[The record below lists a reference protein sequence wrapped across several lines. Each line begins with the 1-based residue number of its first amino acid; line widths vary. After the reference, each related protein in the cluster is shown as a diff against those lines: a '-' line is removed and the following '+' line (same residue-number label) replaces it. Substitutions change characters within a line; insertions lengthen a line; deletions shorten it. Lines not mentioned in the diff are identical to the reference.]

1 VIEVTEKEALAIQ
14 LLKEVRERAQKIFN
28 DELSCYDED
37 RILGGDPAVYAAAA
51 ERVLRELKPE
61 ILKLLL
67 DW

>member
-1 VIEVTEKEALAIQ
+1 VEVIEVTEKEALQ
-14 LLKEVRERAQKIFN
+14 LLQELRVKAQRIFN
-28 DELSCYDED
+28 DELFSYDED
-37 RILGGDPAVYAAAA
+37 RIIGGDPVVYAAAA